1 MEKSF
6 FKKIFFGKKKSK
18 FPQKNENRKFR
29 EKKIKMFEKSK
40 NLRKIEIFGK
50 NQNFRKNQKFRKKN
64 RNFENLENFK
74 FSKSIFF

>member
-6 FKKIFFGKKKSK
+6 FETIFFGKNQIFQQQKNENRKCRGKKSK

-40 NLRKIEIFGK
+40 HLRKIEIFGK
-50 NQNFRKNQKFRKKN
+50 NQNFRKKIRILK
-64 RNFENLENFK
+64 
-74 FSKSIFF
+74 I